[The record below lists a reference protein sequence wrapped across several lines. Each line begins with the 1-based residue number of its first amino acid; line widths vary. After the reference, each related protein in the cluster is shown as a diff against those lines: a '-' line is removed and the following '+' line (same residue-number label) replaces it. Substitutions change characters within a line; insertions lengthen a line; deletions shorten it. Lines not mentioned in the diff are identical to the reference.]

1 MDIQSTLK
9 IRDLPEEDRPRE
21 KLERLGPAALTNA
34 ELIAILL
41 RTGRQGASAVD
52 VARSLIKEFP
62 NLTALKRAGVSEIA
76 GINGIGPA
84 KAVQLA
90 AAFALGDRIAR
101 ETVRLEKVDSPE
113 MVERLLG
120 GEMRGLSKESLRV
133 ILLNT
138 KLQLVR
144 IEEVSLG
151 SLNQS
156 VAHPREIFRPA
167 IVHSAYGFVL
177 VHNHPSGDP
186 TPSRAD
192 RALTRTVHDAARLM
206 DINFMDHIIIGAPG
220 EGRDGYYS
228 FKENGLL

>member
-1 MDIQSTLK
+1 M
-9 IRDLPEEDRPRE
+9 
-21 KLERLGPAALTNA
+21 
-34 ELIAILL
+34 
-41 RTGRQGASAVD
+41 
-52 VARSLIKEFP
+52 
-62 NLTALKRAGVSEIA
+62 
-76 GINGIGPA
+76 
-84 KAVQLA
+84 
-90 AAFALGDRIAR
+90 
-101 ETVRLEKVDSPE
+101 
-113 MVERLLG
+113 
-120 GEMRGLSKESLRV
+120 
-133 ILLNT
+133 
-138 KLQLVR
+138 R

-192 RALTRTVHDAARLM
+192 RSLTRTLHEAAQLM
-206 DINFMDHIIIGAPG
+206 DINLMDHIIIGAPG